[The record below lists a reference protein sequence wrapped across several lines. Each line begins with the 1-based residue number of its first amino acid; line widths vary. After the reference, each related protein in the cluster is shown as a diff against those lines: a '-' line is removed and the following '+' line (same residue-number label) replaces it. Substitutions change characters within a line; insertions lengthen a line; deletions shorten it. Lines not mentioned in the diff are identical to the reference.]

1 MAHPPWRPPT
11 TPPRLRMMLIL
22 GSTAGITIA
31 AMGTA
36 IAATSIH
43 ALPKRTSTSTVSP
56 LRTATAPGTPRFFNY
71 ASPPG
76 TADDAGEP
84 SLGINWLS
92 ERTFSNSAGPIPNGG
107 TSNYFGGFLPYM
119 VKVVFNDCQ
128 SPALAT
134 WEQKPVILPATPRV
148 FGDPI
153 LFTDHTTGRTF
164 VSQLEG
170 LTPLG
175 STTEFTD
182 NDGDTF
188 SPSEGSGLPS
198 CIDHQTFGGGPF
210 HAPLTPTSLYP
221 HAIYYAS
228 QCVTHATCSIS
239 LDGGV
244 TFGPGV
250 PMFTIADCDGLHGH
264 IKVAPDGTV
273 YVPDKGCATASVPLL
288 NGGQAAA
295 IVSEDNGV
303 TWSIRPIPDGS
314 SPGEWDPSIGIATD
328 GTAYLGYQ
336 AIDGHAHIAVTHDRG
351 VHWSTSYDV
360 GAQLG
365 IENIAFP
372 AVVAGDPNRA
382 AFAFYGTTTSDA
394 EGGSHNGGP
403 DGDDPNSFTGIWYL
417 YIATTFDGG
426 QTWTTQNVTP
436 GDPIQRGPI
445 CSGGDCRNMLDFFDA
460 SIDKEGRV
468 LVGWDD
474 GCIGGCVSGP
484 PNSFTAKATIT
495 RQSGGMRM
503 FSAYDPVEPRLA
515 EAPGPTGSLV
525 NSTVHLSWQA
535 PDDGGAAITGY
546 KVYRRI
552 GSGVSFTLLATVTQT
567 NYTDTVDP
575 TRQNFYRVTAV
586 NSQGEGPYCQDV
598 LPAAGAG
605 PTACV
610 VPGIQAVND
619 VNPNGS
625 DNDSGQN
632 TPPDPSVNIR
642 DLSIAEPY
650 VAPGV
655 NQLVF
660 TLQMTPSTGTVPPS
674 SQWYII
680 WNRKTVAADGSD
692 RRFVAMKTDLS
703 GAESFAYGD
712 FGPPIPLDGSVP
724 PSNANTP
731 TPLGAADFGS
741 YDPASGTI
749 TIKLATSKADD
760 TPLVAGNDLAGLNVR
775 TYFVRPDAGQK
786 SQNNASDITVDGSY
800 ALVGN
805 ASCFCAVDRPPVA
818 GLTASPTSGK
828 APLTVG
834 FNGSTSSDPDAGDG
848 VGSYTFNFGDGSAP
862 VTQAGA
868 TISHTYKSASGSSGY
883 FATLTVTDAK
893 CGRPSLNTASVNI
906 QVTGKKAPHR
916 ATATPEAAFQL
927 TSIRN
932 PVHRELDFELAL
944 DQDGPVRVRVFSS
957 AGRRVADLL
966 DAWMPAGTHALRWS
980 GRDASGSP
988 AAAGVYFVQAKAGAR
1003 VTTTRTVLL
1012 P

>member
-1 MAHPPWRPPT
+1 MGEGCAGASLDERRAGSPACAGSRSALRHAPRAPSPRVAATRPRPSARGLQTSGASGLLRRHPMAQHPTRPPT
-11 TPPRLRMMLIL
+11 PLPKPRVILIL
-22 GSTAGITIA
+22 GSVAGITIA
-31 AMGTA
+31 SMGPA
-36 IAATSIH
+36 IAAPLAH
-43 ALPKRTSTSTVSP
+43 APKGTSTSAAAPS
-56 LRTATAPGTPRFFNY
+56 RATATAPGTPRFLNY
-71 ASPPG
+71 VSPPG

-119 VKVVFNDCQ
+119 VKVTFNDCQ

-134 WEQKPVILPATPRV
+134 WEQKPVVLPSTPRV

-164 VSQLEG
+164 LAQLEG
-170 LTPLG
+170 PTPLG
-175 STTEFTD
+175 STAEFTD
-182 NDGDTF
+182 DGGDTF

-198 CIDHQTFGGGPF
+198 CIDHETIGGGPF

-250 PMFTIADCDGLHGH
+250 PMFTVAACDGLHGH

-328 GTAYLGYQ
+328 GTAYLGSQ
-336 AIDGHAHIAVTHDRG
+336 AFDGHPHIAVPHGRG
-351 VHWSTSYDV
+351 LHWSPSYDV

-365 IENIAFP
+365 IDNIAFP
-372 AVVAGDPNRA
+372 AVVAGGPGRA

-403 DGDDPNSFTGIWYL
+403 NGDDPSSFTGVWYL
-417 YIATTFDGG
+417 YIAATFDGG

-436 GDPIQRGPI
+436 DDPIQRGPI
-445 CSGGDCRNMLDFFDA
+445 CSGGTCRNMLDFFDA

-474 GCIGGCVSGP
+474 GCIGGCVNGP

-503 FSAYDPVEPRLA
+503 FAAFDPVEPRTP
-515 EAPGPTGSLV
+515 EAPGPTGDLV
-525 NSTVHLSWQA
+525 NSTVHLSWQV
-535 PDDGGAAITGY
+535 PDDGGAPITGY

-552 GSGVSFTLLATVTQT
+552 GSTGSFTLLATVTQT

-575 TRQNFYRVTAV
+575 NKQNFYRVTAA

-619 VNPNGS
+619 VNPDGS

-632 TPPDPSVNIR
+632 IPPDPSVNVR

-650 VAPGV
+650 VTPGV

-660 TLQMTPSTGTVPPS
+660 PLQTTPPS
-674 SQWYII
+674 
-680 WNRKTVAADGSD
+680 
-692 RRFVAMKTDLS
+692 
-703 GAESFAYGD
+703 
-712 FGPPIPLDGSVP
+712 
-724 PSNANTP
+724 
-731 TPLGAADFGS
+731 
-741 YDPASGTI
+741 
-749 TIKLATSKADD
+749 
-760 TPLVAGNDLAGLNVR
+760 
-775 TYFVRPDAGQK
+775 
-786 SQNNASDITVDGSY
+786 
-800 ALVGN
+800 
-805 ASCFCAVDRPPVA
+805 
-818 GLTASPTSGK
+818 
-828 APLTVG
+828 
-834 FNGSTSSDPDAGDG
+834 
-848 VGSYTFNFGDGSAP
+848 
-862 VTQAGA
+862 
-868 TISHTYKSASGSSGY
+868 
-883 FATLTVTDAK
+883 
-893 CGRPSLNTASVNI
+893 
-906 QVTGKKAPHR
+906 
-916 ATATPEAAFQL
+916 
-927 TSIRN
+927 
-932 PVHRELDFELAL
+932 
-944 DQDGPVRVRVFSS
+944 GPV
-957 AGRRVADLL
+957 
-966 DAWMPAGTHALRWS
+966 
-980 GRDASGSP
+980 
-988 AAAGVYFVQAKAGAR
+988 
-1003 VTTTRTVLL
+1003 
-1012 P
+1012 